1 MPTACR
7 FLVTFAVIEECR
19 PFHKAIPG
27 PGEMAVLVTGIGA
40 RNAEKAIRAAFAT
53 RRPEAVLTCGF
64 AGGLNPELPAGT
76 VVFSADNESGL
87 SPALLSA
94 GARPAR
100 FHCAERVVATAEEKK
115 ALRKSTD
122 ADAVEMESGIIR
134 ALCREQKIPS
144 ATVRVISDAANEDLP
159 VDFNRLL
166 DAEQNLSYG
175 RLLLM
180 LVASPGKIG
189 ALLRFHRQTKAAAEG
204 LAEVL
209 KKVICA
215 PGPVRS

>member
-1 MPTACR
+1 MAS
-7 FLVTFAVIEECR
+7 LLLTFAVKEESR
-19 PFHKAIPG
+19 PFQKLIGADSG
-27 PGEMAVLVTGIGA
+27 LRVLLTGIGP
-40 RNAEKAIRAAFAT
+40 RNAERAIRSALAA
-53 RRPEAVLTCGF
+53 RQPDVVLTCGF
-64 AGGLNPELPAGT
+64 AGGLNPELATGT
-76 VVFSADNESGL
+76 VVFSADSESGL

-100 FHCAERVVATAEEKK
+100 FHCADRVVATAEEKK
-115 ALRKSTD
+115 ALRESTD

-134 ALCREQKIPS
+134 SFCREQKIPG
-144 ATVRVISDAANEDLP
+144 ATVRVISDCANEDLP

-180 LVASPGKIG
+180 LLSSPGKIG
-189 ALLRFHRQTKAAAEG
+189 ALLRFHKQTTVAAGG

-209 KKVICA
+209 KKVISA
-215 PGPVRS
+215 PAPVRR